1 MYRRLPAGLAVT
13 AICFAAFTGMP
24 APAHAEGGLLG
35 AIFNAIGR
43 AIVPPPP
50 RNENSDGS
58 SDSLMNP
65 ADLNNGQVR
74 PAEGGPQVSFCVRT
88 CDGRYFPIAKSGEAS
103 PAKTC
108 QAMCPTAKT
117 EIFSGSNIENAVSPR
132 GGRYASL
139 ANAYVYRDRLVDGC
153 TCNGSNAGGT
163 ASIDYLNDATL
174 RPGDIVMT
182 ESGAVVFRGT
192 PGTMHKLADFVP
204 VQDSKRL
211 SSATREKVSALKA
224 MPTRQASTRQAS
236 VRRTPRLEQRAATA
250 AQAAAVIDQ
259 APHTQMRG
267 VNVRTLGFAD

>member
-1 MYRRLPAGLAVT
+1 MYRSSAAGLAAT
-13 AICFAAFTGMP
+13 AICLAALAAVP
-24 APAHAEGGLLG
+24 VPAHAEGGLFG

-43 AIVPPPP
+43 VIAPPPPP
-50 RNENSDGS
+50 RSENSDGS

-117 EIFSGSNIENAVSPR
+117 EIFSGSNIESAVSPR
-132 GGRYASL
+132 GTRYSSL
-139 ANAYVYRDRLVDGC
+139 ANAYTYRNKLVDGC
-153 TCNGSNAGGT
+153 TCNGRSPAGT

-182 ESGAVVFRGT
+182 ETGAVVFRGT
-192 PGTMHKLADFVP
+192 PGPSHKLADFVP
-204 VQDSKRL
+204 VQDSKRI
-211 SSATREKVSALKA
+211 SSSTREKVIA
-224 MPTRQASTRQAS
+224 MKVMPTRQAS
-236 VRRTPRLEQRAATA
+236 VRRAPRPEQRAATA
-250 AQAAAVIDQ
+250 AQAAAAIDQ
-259 APHTQMRG
+259 APHA
-267 VNVRTLGFAD
+267 NVRTLGFAD